1 MCFVCDLSTFA
12 IHRFE
17 PCDPRRHVVVKAM
30 RCLLLCSALATA
42 AGIPRRTRRI
52 CRGGVAAVE
61 WTRLSGG
68 AGTAN
73 ATTYDAAAVAALEE
87 RVAASTPQHP
97 YAGFAETTAL
107 LADGCGDVAAL
118 ASRLEPTYRL
128 HIAVL
133 RARAAKAFADAL
145 DANDSPE
152 RIAEQAVE
160 AEFAFADEIERCT
173 SLHYDT
179 DDAVEAFR
187 DTVSNIVED
196 ALAAQSLESLQMSDG
211 DLPSQRERLL
221 AFIREHKRFLF
232 RGGALL
238 LNIIQARVAAR
249 QARKAAERRDR
260 EQPKIPLF

>member
-1 MCFVCDLSTFA
+1 M
-12 IHRFE
+12 
-17 PCDPRRHVVVKAM
+17 VKEM
-30 RCLLLCSALATA
+30 RSLLCTGVLAA
-42 AGIPRRTRRI
+42 AAITPRRTHRLI
-52 CRGGVAAVE
+52 CRGGAGAAKLN
-61 WTRLSGG
+61 T
-68 AGTAN
+68 
-73 ATTYDAAAVAALEE
+73 TTYDAAAVAALEE

-118 ASRLEPTYRL
+118 AARLEPTYRL
-128 HIAVL
+128 HVAVL

-160 AEFAFADEIERCT
+160 AEFAFAEEIERCT
-173 SLHYDT
+173 SLHYDSN
-179 DDAVEAFR
+179 DAVEAFR

-221 AFIREHKRFLF
+221 AFVREHKRFLW

-238 LNIIQARVAAR
+238 LNIVQARVAAR

>member
-1 MCFVCDLSTFA
+1 M
-12 IHRFE
+12 
-17 PCDPRRHVVVKAM
+17 RR
-30 RCLLLCSALATA
+30 LLCTALLATAA

-52 CRGGVAAVE
+52 CRGGAGAAK
-61 WTRLSGG
+61 
-68 AGTAN
+68 AN

-97 YAGFAETTAL
+97 YTGFAETTAL
-107 LADGCGDVAAL
+107 LTDGCGDVAAL
-118 ASRLEPTYRL
+118 AARLEPTYRL
-128 HIAVL
+128 HVAVL

-145 DANDSPE
+145 DADDSPE

-173 SLHYDT
+173 SLHYET

-187 DTVSNIVED
+187 DAVATIVED
-196 ALAAQSLESLQMSDG
+196 ALAAQSLEGLAMTDN
-211 DLPSQRERLL
+211 DLPTRRERLL
-221 AFIREHKRFLF
+221 AFVREHKRFLW

-238 LNIIQARVAAR
+238 LNIVQARVAAR

>member
-1 MCFVCDLSTFA
+1 MPPACTPS
-12 IHRFE
+12 
-17 PCDPRRHVVVKAM
+17 
-30 RCLLLCSALATA
+30 S
-42 AGIPRRTRRI
+42 
-52 CRGGVAAVE
+52 
-61 WTRLSGG
+61 RL
-68 AGTAN
+68 
-73 ATTYDAAAVAALEE
+73 AAAALTW
-87 RVAASTPQHP
+87 AI
-97 YAGFAETTAL
+97 TA
-107 LADGCGDVAAL
+107 C
-118 ASRLEPTYRL
+118 E
-128 HIAVL
+128 

-173 SLHYDT
+173 SLHYET

-187 DTVSNIVED
+187 DTVATIVED

-221 AFIREHKRFLF
+221 AFVREHKRFLW

-238 LNIIQARVAAR
+238 LNIVQARVAAR

>member
-1 MCFVCDLSTFA
+1 
-12 IHRFE
+12 
-17 PCDPRRHVVVKAM
+17 M
-30 RCLLLCSALATA
+30 RCLLLCTAVLAA
-42 AGIPRRTRRI
+42 AAITPRRTHRRI
-52 CRGGVAAVE
+52 CRGGAA
-61 WTRLSGG
+61 
-68 AGTAN
+68 AAKAN
-73 ATTYDAAAVAALEE
+73 TTTYDAAAVAALEE

-118 ASRLEPTYRL
+118 AARLEPTYRL
-128 HIAVL
+128 HVAVL

-160 AEFAFADEIERCT
+160 AEFAFAEEIERCT
-173 SLHYDT
+173 SLHYET
-179 DDAVEAFR
+179 DAVEAFR
-187 DTVSNIVED
+187 DTVATIVED

-221 AFIREHKRFLF
+221 AFVREHKRFLW

>member
-1 MCFVCDLSTFA
+1 M
-12 IHRFE
+12 
-17 PCDPRRHVVVKAM
+17 RR
-30 RCLLLCSALATA
+30 LLCATLLATAA

-52 CRGGVAAVE
+52 CRGGVAALR

-68 AGTAN
+68 GGAAN
-73 ATTYDAAAVAALEE
+73 TTTYDAAAVAALEE
-87 RVAASTPQHP
+87 RVAASTPQNP

-107 LADGCGDVAAL
+107 LADGCADVAAL

-128 HIAVL
+128 HVAVL

-173 SLHYDT
+173 SLHYET

-187 DTVSNIVED
+187 DTVATIVED
-196 ALAAQSLESLQMSDG
+196 ALAAQSLEGLSLSDG
-211 DLPSQRERLL
+211 DLPPTCTISDVIVSRPDWRP
-221 AFIREHKRFLF
+221 
-232 RGGALL
+232 G
-238 LNIIQARVAAR
+238 
-249 QARKAAERRDR
+249 
-260 EQPKIPLF
+260 PW